1 MQGEDAHGAGL
12 THLLPGRGRARQRAG
27 LALRDA
33 SGGVE
38 RVAETVQQLER
49 MRVAERDQLRGAFAL
64 RGTVAADPMG
74 KQRGED
80 ARGGPF
86 ARLDASEG
94 SVARGSLIRGEFM
107 RTALWI
113 LISTSVVVAKAG
125 ADTAP
130 LVCFGN
136 EPSWA
141 VELPEPTRARVSGPH
156 ERPVDYRGSAQRIEP
171 LGEQVWRGKPAAGK
185 GGDLVVFLREGACS
199 DGMSDTVHPVN
210 ARVSLP
216 DGRFLAGCCRLASS
230 HGEAEGSSP
239 ATTRL
244 EGPEWR
250 LEGLSGAD
258 AQALAA
264 ARLPLSIRFDAG
276 RVEGFS
282 GCNRLAG
289 NYTLEGDHIRFGTLA
304 GTMMACVEPAA
315 TLENR
320 FRSALQGTARY
331 AVAGDRLTLTSV
343 SGGVAS
349 FRQAPAPRLEG
360 IDWEVTGYNNGRE
373 AVVSPQTGTSLSLR
387 FENGMV
393 SGSSGCN
400 TFRAQYTQEGNR
412 ISIGLAA
419 STRKI
424 CAGEGVMEQERE
436 FLAALQA
443 AKVWTIRD
451 ELLDMHFEGGETRAL
466 SARVR

>member
-1 MQGEDAHGAGL
+1 
-12 THLLPGRGRARQRAG
+12 
-27 LALRDA
+27 
-33 SGGVE
+33 V
-38 RVAETVQQLER
+38 
-49 MRVAERDQLRGAFAL
+49 
-64 RGTVAADPMG
+64 
-74 KQRGED
+74 
-80 ARGGPF
+80 
-86 ARLDASEG
+86 
-94 SVARGSLIRGEFM
+94 

-113 LISTSVVVAKAG
+113 LISTSVVVAQAG

-130 LVCFGN
+130 LVCFGS

-141 VELPEPTRARVSGPH
+141 VELREPTRARVSSPH

-230 HGEAEGSSP
+230 QGEAEGNSP

-244 EGPEWR
+244 EGPGWR

-264 ARLPLSIRFDAG
+264 ARPALSIRFDAG

-282 GCNRLAG
+282 GCNRFAG

-315 TLENR
+315 TLEDR

-331 AVAGDRLTLTSV
+331 AVAGDRLTLTSE
-343 SGGVAS
+343 SGGVAT

-360 IDWEVTGYNNGRE
+360 IDWEVTGYNNGRQ
-373 AVVSPQTGTSLSLR
+373 AVVSPQAGTTLSLR

-400 TFRAQYTQEGNR
+400 TFRAPYTQEGNR
-412 ISIGLAA
+412 ISIGPAA
-419 STRKI
+419 STRKM

-451 ELLDMHFEGGETRAL
+451 ELLDMHFEDGETRAL
-466 SARVR
+466 TARVR